1 MNNEYIKHIVNL
13 KELSGNH
20 YRILLLLSVGKFNQV
35 EISKILDIKKQN
47 INKLFKDLLY
57 LELIEEVERL
67 GNNKYFKAITDIK
80 KLNIPG
86 QIKFI

>member
-20 YRILLLLSVGKFNQV
+20 YRVLLLLSMGKFTQN
-35 EISKILDIKKQN
+35 EISKTLDIKKQN

-57 LELIEEVERL
+57 LGLIEEVERL

-86 QIKFI
+86 QMKFI

>member
-1 MNNEYIKHIVNL
+1 MNNDYIKHIISL

-20 YRILLLLSVGKFNQV
+20 YRILLLLSVGKFTQI
-35 EISKILDIKKQN
+35 EITKILNLKKQN

-57 LELIEEVERL
+57 LGLIEEVDKL
-67 GNNKYFKAITDIK
+67 GNNKYFRSITDIK

-86 QIKFI
+86 QMKFI

>member
-13 KELSGNH
+13 KELGGNH
-20 YRILLLLSVGKFNQV
+20 YRVLLLLSMGKFTQS
-35 EISKILDIKKQN
+35 ETSKTLDMKKQN

-57 LELIEEVERL
+57 LGLIEEVDKL
-67 GNNKYFKAITDIK
+67 GNSKYFKTITDIK

>member
-20 YRILLLLSVGKFNQV
+20 YRVLLLLSMGKFTQN
-35 EISKILDIKKQN
+35 EISKTLDIKKQN
-47 INKLFKDLLY
+47 TNKLFKDLLH
-57 LELIEEVERL
+57 LGLIEEVDKL
-67 GNNKYFKAITDIK
+67 GNNKYFKALTDIK

-86 QIKFI
+86 QMKFI

>member
-20 YRILLLLSVGKFNQV
+20 YRVLLLLSRGKFTQS
-35 EISKILDIKKQN
+35 ETSKTLDIKKQN

-57 LELIEEVERL
+57 LGLIEEVDKL
-67 GNNKYFKAITDIK
+67 GNNKYFKTITDVK

-86 QIKFI
+86 QMKFI

>member
-1 MNNEYIKHIVNL
+1 MNNEYIKYITRL

-20 YRILLLLSVGKFNQV
+20 YRVLLLLSMGKFTQN
-35 EISKILDIKKQN
+35 EISKTLDMKKQN
-47 INKLFKDLLY
+47 TNKLFKDLLY
-57 LELIEEVERL
+57 LGLIEEVDKL

-86 QIKFI
+86 QMKFI

>member
-13 KELSGNH
+13 KELGGNH
-20 YRILLLLSVGKFNQV
+20 YRVLLLLSMGKFTQS
-35 EISKILDIKKQN
+35 ETSKTLDIKKQN

-57 LELIEEVERL
+57 LGLIEEVDKL
-67 GNNKYFKAITDIK
+67 GNNKYFKTITDVK

-86 QIKFI
+86 QMKFI